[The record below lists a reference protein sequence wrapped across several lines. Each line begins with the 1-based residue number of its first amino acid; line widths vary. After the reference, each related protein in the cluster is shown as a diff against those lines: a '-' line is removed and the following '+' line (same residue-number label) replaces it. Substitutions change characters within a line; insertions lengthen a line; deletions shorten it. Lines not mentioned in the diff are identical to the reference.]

1 MKHQGDL
8 VLSVLLWF
16 FGGTVYFLL
25 EVAYKYATGNPQRIS
40 WVMLVLAIVL
50 TIPVERC
57 GAQLPWS
64 VPLWLQAAACALLV
78 TGAELVVGC
87 VANLLFG
94 MDIWDY
100 SHLWGNLWGQVCP
113 QFALL
118 WFVLCFLFIP
128 LFDWLRFAV
137 EGGVR
142 PCYGANAKDVNVW
155 NI

>member
-1 MKHQGDL
+1 MTRWSNA
-8 VLSVLLWF
+8 VLSILLWF

-87 VANLLFG
+87 VVNLLFG

-118 WFVLCFLFIP
+118 WFVF
-128 LFDWLRFAV
+128 V
-137 EGGVR
+137 EGGVK
-142 PCYGANAKDVNVW
+142 PCYGANAKDVKIW